1 MMVEETDGMDE
12 TMPLNGI
19 RVMGADQG
27 ASSQGPSSR
36 AATAAPESERQAAP
50 PKRRMVITHDKY
62 MTLRSLIVLHLQE
75 HERQTGVGLD
85 HDELVDWYLEQKE
98 ESVQDIEEL
107 EFEKELV
114 TKMLRKLLK
123 VRSTLY
129 MSCCCLHFSFVRI
142 TTFWPLKEMSENLF
156 PPKLKPNNHLRYWM
170 GRICVY
176 FIWCTHRSTQKGRP

>member
-1 MMVEETDGMDE
+1 MMVEETDAMDE

-27 ASSQGPSSR
+27 ASTPGPSSR

-50 PKRRMVITHDKY
+50 PRRRMVITHDKY

-107 EFEKELV
+107 EFEKELI

-123 VRSTLY
+123 VRPTIH
-129 MSCCCLHFSFVRI
+129 MSCCCLHFPF
-142 TTFWPLKEMSENLF
+142 L
-156 PPKLKPNNHLRYWM
+156 
-170 GRICVY
+170 G
-176 FIWCTHRSTQKGRP
+176 